1 MTDQELYVAISPLAE
16 RVLQIER
23 FDDTITMMSTPTW
36 DSLAHIQLLSG
47 VERQF
52 GIEIDG
58 DDAFRL
64 TSAEKLVQYLQRKL
78 NPQEQVG

>member
-1 MTDQELYVAISPLAE
+1 MMTDEELYVAISPLAE
-16 RVLQIER
+16 QVLQIER
-23 FDDTITMMSTPTW
+23 FDNTITMMSTPSW

-64 TSAEKLVQYLQRKL
+64 TTAEKLMKYVQSKL
-78 NPQEQVG
+78 NK

>member
-16 RVLQIER
+16 QVLKIEH
-23 FDDTITMMSTPTW
+23 FDSTITMMSTPSW
-36 DSLAHIQLLSG
+36 DSLTHIRLLSA

-64 TSAEKLVQYLQRKL
+64 TSAEKLIKYLRSKL
-78 NPQEQVG
+78 NKEEQGG

>member
-16 RVLQIER
+16 QVLQIER
-23 FDDTITMMSTPTW
+23 FDNTISMMSTPTW
-36 DSLAHIQLLSG
+36 DSLSHIRLLSG
-47 VERQF
+47 IERQF

-64 TSAEKLVQYLQRKL
+64 TSADKLVKYVLSKITK
-78 NPQEQVG
+78 QEQE

>member
-1 MTDQELYVAISPLAE
+1 MTDQEIYAAISPLAE

-36 DSLAHIQLLSG
+36 DSLTHIQLLSG

-64 TSAEKLVQYLQRKL
+64 TSAEKLVKYLQSKL
-78 NPQEQVG
+78 NQ

>member
-1 MTDQELYVAISPLAE
+1 MTDKELYVAISPLAE
-16 RVLQIER
+16 QVLQIER
-23 FDDTITMMSTPTW
+23 FDSSISMMSTPSW
-36 DSLAHIQLLSG
+36 DSLTHIRLLSG

-64 TSAEKLVQYLQRKL
+64 TSAEKLVQYLHSKL
-78 NPQEQVG
+78 NQQEKAE

>member
-1 MTDQELYVAISPLAE
+1 MTDQELYDAISPLAE
-16 RVLQIER
+16 QVLQIDR
-23 FDDTITMMSTPTW
+23 FDNTVTMMSTPTW
-36 DSLAHIQLLSG
+36 DSLSHIRLLSG

-64 TSAEKLVQYLQRKL
+64 TSADKLVKYVQSKL
-78 NPQEQVG
+78 NKQEPVG

>member
-1 MTDQELYVAISPLAE
+1 MMTDEELYVAISPLAE
-16 RVLQIER
+16 QVLQIER
-23 FDDTITMMSTPTW
+23 FDNTITMMSTPSW

-64 TSAEKLVQYLQRKL
+64 TTAEKIMKYVQSKL
-78 NPQEQVG
+78 NK

>member
-1 MTDQELYVAISPLAE
+1 MTDQELYVAISPMAE
-16 RVLQIER
+16 QVLQIER
-23 FDDTITMMSTPTW
+23 FDNTVTMMSTPSW
-36 DSLAHIQLLSG
+36 DSMTHIQLLSG

-64 TSAEKLVQYLQRKL
+64 TSAEKLVKYLQSKI
-78 NPQEQVG
+78 NQQEQVG

>member
-16 RVLQIER
+16 QVLQIER
-23 FDDTITMMSTPTW
+23 FDNTISMMSTPTW
-36 DSLAHIQLLSG
+36 DSLSHIRLLSG
-47 VERQF
+47 IERQF

-64 TSAEKLVQYLQRKL
+64 TSADKLVKYVLSKL
-78 NPQEQVG
+78 TKQEQE

>member
-1 MTDQELYVAISPLAE
+1 MTDQELYLAISPMAE
-16 RVLQIER
+16 QVLQIER
-23 FDDTITMMSTPTW
+23 FDSTITMMSTPSW
-36 DSLAHIQLLSG
+36 DSLTHIRLLSG

-64 TSAEKLVQYLQRKL
+64 TSAEKLVRYLQSKLRKEE
-78 NPQEQVG
+78 PGG

>member
-1 MTDQELYVAISPLAE
+1 MTDEELYVAISPLAE

-23 FDDTITMMSTPTW
+23 FDSTITMMSTPSW
-36 DSLAHIQLLSG
+36 DSLTHIQLLSE

-52 GIEIDG
+52 GIEIDR

-64 TSAEKLVQYLQRKL
+64 TSAEKLVTYLHSKL
-78 NPQEQVG
+78 TKEEQGG

>member
-23 FDDTITMMSTPTW
+23 FDETISMMSTPTW
-36 DSLAHIQLLSG
+36 DSLSHIQLLGG

-64 TSAEKLVQYLQRKL
+64 TSGEKLVKYVQRKL
-78 NPQEQVG
+78 NQ

>member
-16 RVLQIER
+16 QVLQIER
-23 FDDTITMMSTPTW
+23 FDSTITMMSTPSW
-36 DSLAHIQLLSG
+36 DSLAHVQLLSG

-64 TSAEKLVQYLQRKL
+64 TSAEKLVQYVHSKL
-78 NPQEQVG
+78 KKGDQGG